1 MRTFAALSVIAIGIG
16 VILTRHV
23 YARFLFS
30 WVYKLEPCRRHEP
43 SALKWIAGLA
53 LVSGVGFIV
62 LGCLMLMNLV
72 FVWTE

>member
-1 MRTFAALSVIAIGIG
+1 VRTFAALSVIGIG
-16 VILTRHV
+16 VGIILTRHV

-30 WVYKLEPCRRHEP
+30 WFYTLEPCRTHEA
-43 SALKWIAGLA
+43 SILKWIAGLA
-53 LVSGVGFIV
+53 MVSGIGFLV

>member
-1 MRTFAALSVIAIGIG
+1 VRTFTALIVIGIG
-16 VILTRHV
+16 IGIALTRHF

-30 WVYKLEPCRRHEP
+30 WFHTLEPFRRHEP
-43 SALKWIAGLA
+43 SILKWIAGLA
-53 LVSGVGFIV
+53 IVSGIAFIV